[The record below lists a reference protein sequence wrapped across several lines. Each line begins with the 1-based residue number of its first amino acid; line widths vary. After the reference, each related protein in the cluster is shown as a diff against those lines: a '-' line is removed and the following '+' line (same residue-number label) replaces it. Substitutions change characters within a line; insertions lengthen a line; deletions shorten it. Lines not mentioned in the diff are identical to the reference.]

1 MFIQFTS
8 DYSVQ
13 TTGISIKYVSSD
25 RTVSGRVSWEI
36 PPPLDLPMDLY
47 QHKPL
52 HEILILIEYA
62 QCPIKYIIKPRH
74 VITNNVA
81 F

>member
-25 RTVSGRVSWEI
+25 RTVTGRILWED
-36 PPPLDLPMDLY
+36 PDNYVRRLGHARFQKGLLEGFNTD
-47 QHKPL
+47 
-52 HEILILIEYA
+52 
-62 QCPIKYIIKPRH
+62 
-74 VITNNVA
+74 NV
-81 F
+81 FF